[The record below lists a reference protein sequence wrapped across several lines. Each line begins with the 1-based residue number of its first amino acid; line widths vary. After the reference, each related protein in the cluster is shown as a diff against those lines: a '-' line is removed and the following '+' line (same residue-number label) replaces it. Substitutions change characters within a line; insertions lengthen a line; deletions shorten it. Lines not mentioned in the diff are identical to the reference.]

1 MGGAATGAVS
11 TTTAVATAAAVVIG
25 RTATAAV
32 GRPAATAAAAHAAAP
47 GAAATAGA
55 GADPGTI
62 GAKVFIRALVAC
74 SIAAAIVSGVLTA
87 QEPSFEVASIK
98 PNKSGSGMI
107 GIRFPSV
114 GQFNVI
120 NMPLREMI
128 RFAYQVQLM
137 QIEGGPDWA
146 NSDRFDIIAKAEGR
160 PTMSQVNA
168 MMRSLLAERF
178 ALKIHKETRDMPI
191 YELVVARDDKR
202 LGAQLQQATS
212 ECRPVRV
219 PNGAPKPPPPPP
231 GGPGP
236 EAIPASDDGMDMR
249 CGALFGPGF
258 ITLRQFTMDR
268 FARDL
273 TMVARRVVVNKTGLE
288 GRWDIDVE
296 FSPEF
301 RPAPPPGAPEIAA
314 PPSDGPSMFTA
325 IQEQLGLKLE
335 SARGPVEMIVI
346 DAAQRPEPD

>member
-1 MGGAATGAVS
+1 MIVRMLA
-11 TTTAVATAAAVVIG
+11 
-25 RTATAAV
+25 
-32 GRPAATAAAAHAAAP
+32 
-47 GAAATAGA
+47 
-55 GADPGTI
+55 
-62 GAKVFIRALVAC
+62 AC
-74 SIAAAIVSGVLTA
+74 SLAAAITSGVLAA
-87 QEPSFEVASIK
+87 QDPSFEVASIK

-107 GIRFPSV
+107 GIRFPGV
-114 GQFNVI
+114 GLFNVI
-120 NMPLREMI
+120 NMPLREMV
-128 RFAYQVQLM
+128 RFAYQVQLT

-146 NSDRFDIIAKAEGR
+146 NSERFDIIAKAEGR
-160 PTMSQVNA
+160 PTMSQVHA

-178 ALKIHKETRDMPI
+178 ALKLHNETREMPI
-191 YELVVARDDKR
+191 YELVVARADKR
-202 LGAQLQQATS
+202 LGTQLQPATN
-212 ECRPVRV
+212 ECRPIRV

-236 EAIPASDDGMDMR
+236 EAIPPGDDGVDLR

-273 TMVARRVVVNKTGLE
+273 TMVARRVVVNRTGLE
-288 GRWDIDVE
+288 GRYDIDVE

-314 PPSDGPSMFTA
+314 PPSDGPSLFTA

-335 SARGPVEMIVI
+335 SARGPVEMLVI
-346 DAAQRPEPD
+346 DAAQRPQPD

>member
-1 MGGAATGAVS
+1 MFTRLLATS
-11 TTTAVATAAAVVIG
+11 
-25 RTATAAV
+25 
-32 GRPAATAAAAHAAAP
+32 
-47 GAAATAGA
+47 
-55 GADPGTI
+55 
-62 GAKVFIRALVAC
+62 F
-74 SIAAAIVSGVLTA
+74 IAAAIASVGAAA

-107 GIRFPSV
+107 GIRFPGV

-128 RFAYQVQLM
+128 RFAYDVQPP
-137 QIEGGPDWA
+137 QIEGGADWTT
-146 NSDRFDIIAKAEGR
+146 SERFDIIAKAEGR
-160 PTMSQVNA
+160 PTMPQVHA
-168 MMRSLLAERF
+168 MLRSLLAERF
-178 ALKIHKETRDMPI
+178 ALKIHRETRELPVYD
-191 YELVVARDDKR
+191 LVVARADKR
-202 LGAQLQQATS
+202 LGTQLQPSTS

-236 EAIPASDDGMDMR
+236 EAIPRSEDGADMR

-268 FARDL
+268 FAHDL
-273 TMVARRVVVNKTGLE
+273 TMVARRVVFNKTGLE
-288 GRWDIDVE
+288 GRYDIDVE

-314 PPSDGPSMFTA
+314 APSDGPSLFTA

-335 SARGPVEMIVI
+335 SSRGPVDVIVI
-346 DAAQRPEPD
+346 DSAQRPEPD

>member
-1 MGGAATGAVS
+1 MIA
-11 TTTAVATAAAVVIG
+11 
-25 RTATAAV
+25 RM
-32 GRPAATAAAAHAAAP
+32 
-47 GAAATAGA
+47 
-55 GADPGTI
+55 
-62 GAKVFIRALVAC
+62 LVAC
-74 SIAAAIVSGVLTA
+74 SIAAATATGALTA

-107 GIRFPSV
+107 GIRFPGV
-114 GQFNVI
+114 GQFSVI

-128 RFAYQVQLM
+128 RFAYQVQLL
-137 QIEGGPDWA
+137 QIEGGPDWV
-146 NSDRFDIIAKAEGR
+146 NSDRFDIIAKAEAR

-168 MMRSLLAERF
+168 MLRSLLAERF
-178 ALKIHKETRDMPI
+178 ALKIHKETREMPV
-191 YELVVARDDKR
+191 YELVIARADKR
-202 LGAQLQQATS
+202 LGAQLQPATS

-231 GGPGP
+231 GGPRP
-236 EAIPASDDGMDMR
+236 EAIPQSDDGTDFR

-273 TMVARRVVVNKTGLE
+273 TMVTRRVVVDRTGLE
-288 GRWDIDVE
+288 GRYDIDVE

-314 PPSDGPSMFTA
+314 PPSDAPSLFTA

-335 SARGPVEMIVI
+335 SARGPVEMLVI
-346 DAAQRPEPD
+346 DAAERPEPD

>member
-1 MGGAATGAVS
+1 MIT
-11 TTTAVATAAAVVIG
+11 
-25 RTATAAV
+25 RM
-32 GRPAATAAAAHAAAP
+32 
-47 GAAATAGA
+47 
-55 GADPGTI
+55 
-62 GAKVFIRALVAC
+62 LVAC
-74 SIAAAIVSGVLTA
+74 SIAAATATGVSTA

-107 GIRFPSV
+107 GIRFPGV

-120 NMPLREMI
+120 NMPLREMV
-128 RFAYQVQLM
+128 RFAYQVQLL
-137 QIEGGPDWA
+137 QIEGGPDWV

-168 MMRSLLAERF
+168 MLRSLLAERF
-178 ALKIHKETRDMPI
+178 ALKIHKETREMPV
-191 YELVVARDDKR
+191 YELVVARADKR
-202 LGAQLQQATS
+202 LGAQLQPATS

-236 EAIPASDDGMDMR
+236 EAIPPSDDGTDFR

-273 TMVARRVVVNKTGLE
+273 TMVVRRVVVDRTGLE
-288 GRWDIDVE
+288 GRYDIDVE

-314 PPSDGPSMFTA
+314 PPSDAPSLFTA

-335 SARGPVEMIVI
+335 SARGPVEMLVI
-346 DAAQRPEPD
+346 DAAERPEPD

>member
-1 MGGAATGAVS
+1 
-11 TTTAVATAAAVVIG
+11 VIA
-25 RTATAAV
+25 RM
-32 GRPAATAAAAHAAAP
+32 
-47 GAAATAGA
+47 
-55 GADPGTI
+55 
-62 GAKVFIRALVAC
+62 LVAC
-74 SIAAAIVSGVLTA
+74 SIAAATATGVLIA

-107 GIRFPSV
+107 GIRFPGV

-128 RFAYQVQLM
+128 RFAYQVQLL
-137 QIEGGPDWA
+137 QIEGGPDWV

-168 MMRSLLAERF
+168 MLRSLLAERF
-178 ALKIHKETRDMPI
+178 ALKIHKETREMPV
-191 YELVVARDDKR
+191 YELVVARADKR
-202 LGAQLQQATS
+202 LGAQLQPATS
-212 ECRPVRV
+212 ECRPVHV

-231 GGPGP
+231 PPAGGPGP
-236 EAIPASDDGMDMR
+236 DAIPPSDDGTDLR

-258 ITLRQFTMDR
+258 ITLRQFTMGR

-273 TMVARRVVVNKTGLE
+273 TMVTRRVVVDRTGLE
-288 GRWDIDVE
+288 GRYDIDVE

-314 PPSDGPSMFTA
+314 PPSDAPSLFTA

-335 SARGPVEMIVI
+335 SARGPVEMLVI
-346 DAAQRPEPD
+346 DAAERPEPD

>member
-1 MGGAATGAVS
+1 MFT
-11 TTTAVATAAAVVIG
+11 
-25 RTATAAV
+25 RT
-32 GRPAATAAAAHAAAP
+32 
-47 GAAATAGA
+47 
-55 GADPGTI
+55 
-62 GAKVFIRALVAC
+62 LLAC
-74 SIAAAIVSGVLTA
+74 SIAAVAASGALAA
-87 QEPSFEVASIK
+87 QDPAFEVASIK

-107 GIRFPSV
+107 GIRFPGV

-128 RFAYQVQLM
+128 RFAYQVQLQ
-137 QIEGGPDWA
+137 QIEGGPDWI

-178 ALKIHKETRDMPI
+178 ALKIHKETREMPI
-191 YELVVARDDKR
+191 YELVVARADKR
-202 LGAQLQQATS
+202 LGAQLQPATT

-219 PNGAPKPPPPPP
+219 PNGAPKPPPPPA

-236 EAIPASDDGMDMR
+236 EAIPTSDDGTDMR

-268 FARDL
+268 FAHDL
-273 TMVARRVVVNKTGLE
+273 TMVARRVVVNRTGLE

-301 RPAPPPGAPEIAA
+301 RPAPPPGAPEIA
-314 PPSDGPSMFTA
+314 PTTTDGPSMFTA

-335 SARGPVEMIVI
+335 SARGPVEMLVI
-346 DAAQRPEPD
+346 DAAERPEPD

>member
-1 MGGAATGAVS
+1 MLTRV
-11 TTTAVATAAAVVIG
+11 
-25 RTATAAV
+25 
-32 GRPAATAAAAHAAAP
+32 
-47 GAAATAGA
+47 
-55 GADPGTI
+55 
-62 GAKVFIRALVAC
+62 LVAC
-74 SIAAAIVSGVLTA
+74 AVAAAIASGALTA

-98 PNKSGSGMI
+98 PNKSGAGMI
-107 GIRFPSV
+107 GIRFPGV

-120 NMPLREMI
+120 NMPLREMV

-160 PTMSQVNA
+160 PTMSQVHA

-178 ALKIHKETRDMPI
+178 ALQVHHETREMPI
-191 YELVVARDDKR
+191 YELIVARDDKR

-231 GGPGP
+231 GDPGA
-236 EAIPASDDGMDMR
+236 EAIPRSDDGMDMR

>member
-1 MGGAATGAVS
+1 ML
-11 TTTAVATAAAVVIG
+11 VACSM
-25 RTATAAV
+25 
-32 GRPAATAAAAHAAAP
+32 
-47 GAAATAGA
+47 AAATA
-55 GADPGTI
+55 T
-62 GAKVFIRALVAC
+62 
-74 SIAAAIVSGVLTA
+74 GVLTA

-107 GIRFPSV
+107 GIRFPGV

-128 RFAYQVQLM
+128 RFAYQVQLQ
-137 QIEGGPDWA
+137 QIEGGADWI

-168 MMRSLLAERF
+168 MLRSLLAERF
-178 ALKIHKETRDMPI
+178 ALKIHKETREMPI
-191 YELVVARDDKR
+191 YELVVARADKR
-202 LGAQLQQATS
+202 LGTQLQPATT

-231 GGPGP
+231 PPAGGPGP
-236 EAIPASDDGMDMR
+236 DAIPPNDDGMDMR

-273 TMVARRVVVNKTGLE
+273 TMVARRVVVNRTGLE
-288 GRWDIDVE
+288 GRYDIDVE

-301 RPAPPPGAPEIAA
+301 RPAPPPGTPEISV
-314 PPSDGPSMFTA
+314 PPSDAPSLFTA

-335 SARGPVEMIVI
+335 SARGPVEMLVI
-346 DAAQRPEPD
+346 DAAERPEPD